1 MSTVLEEFD
10 KPTVNTAVY
19 FTANITPIVRVNIE
33 VCVRCTVAHI
43 WIIQSACDGF

>member
-10 KPTVNTAVY
+10 QPTVNTAVY

-33 VCVRCTVAHI
+33 VCVLKSNYPEAK
-43 WIIQSACDGF
+43 ACS